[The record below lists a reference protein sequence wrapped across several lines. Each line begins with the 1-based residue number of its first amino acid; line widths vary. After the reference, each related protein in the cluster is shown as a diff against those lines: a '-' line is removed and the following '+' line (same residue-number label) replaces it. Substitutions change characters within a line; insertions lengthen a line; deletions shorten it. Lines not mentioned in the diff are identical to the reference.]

1 MGHASVAAR
10 LSIYAGP
17 DSGSAGVST
26 MAAGIYP
33 APLVLWSCPGPPFPS
48 PPLAPRVRAV
58 RGLPGI
64 FPAAPLGLGLGQ
76 SLVQEGVGM
85 GECAFLQ
92 ELI

>member
-1 MGHASVAAR
+1 
-10 LSIYAGP
+10 
-17 DSGSAGVST
+17 

-64 FPAAPLGLGLGQ
+64 FPATPLGLDLGQ
-76 SLVQEGVGM
+76 SLVQEGEGM
-85 GECAFLQ
+85 GECAILQ
-92 ELI
+92 ELTLRVDIPFPRGTCFIKQKH